1 MDNNNNNNNAA
12 DLVIAHDDK
21 SNDNNVQD
29 RQFTRTAD
37 LAARGIT
44 RAQKFIKSHYRGL
57 LMAAGAGAALGVL
70 YAVRRNNDDSEDSVE
85 DSVEYEFDNDSA
97 DTTDVDTAPMSNNT
111 L

>member
-1 MDNNNNNNNAA
+1 MDNNNNNNTA
-12 DLVIAHDDK
+12 DLVISRDDK
-21 SNDNNVQD
+21 SNDNVQD

-44 RAQKFIKSHYRGL
+44 RTQRFIKSHYRGI
-57 LMAAGAGAALGVL
+57 LMGMGAATALGVL
-70 YAVRRNNDDSEDSVE
+70 YAIRRNNDDSEDSVE
-85 DSVEYEFDNDSA
+85 DSVEYEFDNVSA